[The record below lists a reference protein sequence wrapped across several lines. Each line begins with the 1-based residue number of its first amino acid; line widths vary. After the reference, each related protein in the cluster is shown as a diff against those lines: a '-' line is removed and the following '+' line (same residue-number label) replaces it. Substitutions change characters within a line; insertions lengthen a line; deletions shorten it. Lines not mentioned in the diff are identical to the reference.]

1 MKKIK
6 IKGLWI
12 LLSEKTTFS
21 STPWYPEQ
29 DMRLECKRPV
39 SVLGNISWKWNDRD
53 IIQSEKYSITTSE
66 DGSIL
71 TVKKVEEK
79 DKGESH
85 VSFLTII
92 SYMLNVHR
100 SRLKLCVNFAY
111 LLSGL
116 KLWNSLPL
124 FIRSAILGT
133 TLLGCKSKLETCSI
147 CLLWLMN
154 HDQLCTLCSFN
165 N

>member
-12 LLSEKTTFS
+12 LLSENATFS

-39 SVLGNISWKWNDRD
+39 SVLGDISWKWNDD
-53 IIQSEKYSITTSE
+53 VIIQNEKYSITTSE

-85 VSFLTII
+85 VSF
-92 SYMLNVHR
+92 
-100 SRLKLCVNFAY
+100 
-111 LLSGL
+111 
-116 KLWNSLPL
+116 SL
-124 FIRSAILGT
+124 
-133 TLLGCKSKLETCSI
+133 
-147 CLLWLMN
+147 
-154 HDQLCTLCSFN
+154 Q
-165 N
+165 